1 MITQTTITQT
11 TDVKHEVRSFLLE
24 NFLFGRSEKLGD
36 DDPLMDTVIDSHGV
50 VELVVFLQEQF
61 AIAVQDEDVTTDNL
75 DSVNKVVA
83 YVTHKLATKV

>member
-1 MITQTTITQT
+1 MITQT

-24 NFLFGRSEKLGD
+24 NFLFGRSEQLGD

-61 AIAVQDEDVTTDNL
+61 AITVQDEDVTTENL
-75 DSVNKVVA
+75 DSVNKVVS
-83 YVTHKLATKV
+83 YVTRKLASKI

>member
-1 MITQTTITQT
+1 MITQT
-11 TDVKHEVRSFLLE
+11 TDVKNEVRSFLLE

-61 AIAVQDEDVTTDNL
+61 AITVQDEDVTTENL
-75 DSVNKVVA
+75 DSVNKIVS
-83 YVTHKLATKV
+83 YVTHQLAGKR

>member
-1 MITQTTITQT
+1 MLTQT
-11 TDVKHEVRSFLLE
+11 TDIKQEVRNFLVE
-24 NFLFGRSEKLGD
+24 NFLFGRNAQLGD

-61 AIAVQDEDVTTDNL
+61 AITVQDEDVNTENL

-83 YVTHKLATKV
+83 YVTQKLDAKR